1 MVTLWGKQPFML
13 YLVIGLFAIAAVVGI
28 ILLRNFLMPRK
39 PPRAAV
45 YIHGLLAA
53 TALVLLIYYVMH
65 NHGSNTFYISIGLFV
80 VAALGGFVLFFRDL
94 RNKLGPLWLGVVHAL
109 IAVSGFLILLF
120 NVI

>member
-1 MVTLWGKQPFML
+1 MQQTTVML
-13 YLVIGLFAIAAVVGI
+13 YLIIGLFAIAAVVGI
-28 ILLRNFLMPRK
+28 ILLRNLMMPNK

-53 TALVLLIYYVMH
+53 TALVLLIFFVMQH
-65 NHGSNTFYISIGLFV
+65 PGTNAFYISIGLFV
-80 VAALGGFVLFFRDL
+80 VAALGGFVLFIRDL
-94 RNKLGPLWLGVVHAL
+94 RNKLGPVWLAIVHAL